1 MAKKTKAELAE
12 IWAKKNEICGDNPWF
27 DKDRRYY
34 NLRVEQILSMAKFI
48 EKESVITKQ
57 S

>member
-1 MAKKTKAELAE
+1 MAKKSKAELAE

-48 EKESVITKQ
+48 EKQRVVTKQ